1 MVSAPFVLI
10 AMVMSLV
17 GLAFKVGAVPFH
29 MWTPDAYEGAP
40 TPTTAYMAVVL
51 KSAAFAIL
59 MRVLVLSFGDDR
71 LLSWGAGW
79 PPIIATLAIASMTLG
94 NVVAG
99 RQDSVKR
106 MLAYSSIAHAG
117 YALVGVAAILGSD
130 QAEPAVSFYLLTYT
144 VSTAGAFGALILC
157 GSQGREAVSY
167 EDLAGVGR
175 RHPAAA
181 LAFSVFLLSLAGVPP
196 AAGFFGKLY
205 IFTAATEA
213 GLYWLTVLGLL
224 NSAVAAYYYLRV
236 MVYMYMREPVA
247 GAPVA
252 VPMRS
257 SMVNV
262 ALLLAA
268 AAVALLGIFPTR
280 ALELAASALP

>member
-1 MVSAPFVLI
+1 
-10 AMVMSLV
+10 
-17 GLAFKVGAVPFH
+17 
-29 MWTPDAYEGAP
+29 
-40 TPTTAYMAVVL
+40 MAVAL

-59 MRVLVLSFGDDR
+59 MRVLVLGFGDDR
-71 LLSWGAGW
+71 LLSWGSGW
-79 PPIIATLAIASMTLG
+79 PPIVATLAILSMTLG

-130 QAEPAVSFYLLTYT
+130 QAAPSVSFYLLTYT

-224 NSAVAAYYYLRV
+224 NSAIAAYYYLRV
-236 MVYMYMREPVA
+236 MVYMYMREPVP

-252 VPMRS
+252 VPMKS
-257 SMVNV
+257 SMVNA
-262 ALLLAA
+262 ALIIAA
-268 AAVALLGIFPTR
+268 FAVALLGIFPTK
-280 ALELAASALP
+280 ALQLAATALP

>member
-1 MVSAPFVLI
+1 V
-10 AMVMSLV
+10 V
-17 GLAFKVGAVPFH
+17 G
-29 MWTPDAYEGAP
+29 
-40 TPTTAYMAVVL
+40 
-51 KSAAFAIL
+51 
-59 MRVLVLSFGDDR
+59 FGDDR
-71 LLSWGAGW
+71 LLSWGSGW
-79 PPIIATLAIASMTLG
+79 PPIVATLAILSMTLG

-117 YALVGVAAILGSD
+117 YALVGVAAILGSE

-181 LAFSVFLLSLAGVPP
+181 LAFSIFLLSLAGVPP

-205 IFTAATEA
+205 VFTAATEA

-224 NSAVAAYYYLRV
+224 NSAIAAYYYLRV

-252 VPMRS
+252 VPMKS

-262 ALLLAA
+262 ALLIAA
-268 AAVALLGIFPTR
+268 LGVALLGIFPTR
-280 ALELAASALP
+280 ALQLAASALP